1 MFRSGS
7 IREPAGRG
15 EGTTG
20 SWPAAGRDHRMLAV
34 GVH

>member
-1 MFRSGS
+1 MSRSGP
-7 IREPAGRG
+7 IGEPDGRG

-20 SWPAAGRDHRMLAV
+20 SWPAGVRDHRMLAV